1 MGKLCFIER
10 EGEINQCNSQDDQNT
25 NALLKE
31 FLL

>member
-1 MGKLCFIER
+1 MGKLYFIEC
-10 EGEINQCNSQDDQNT
+10 EEKKQYNSQDDLNT

>member
-1 MGKLCFIER
+1 MGKLYFIEH
-10 EGEINQCNSQDDQNT
+10 EEKQQCNSQDDQNT